1 MAMRR
6 AIVVATLLMFV
17 LSGCVSANPQAN
29 KAPKPSPVGAIVGD
43 PISATI
49 GPAGGSITSAD
60 KRITVT
66 IPAGALAA
74 DTAIGV
80 QPIENTDAAGFGMAY
95 RLTPDGQKFTK
106 PVTVA
111 FAYTKGD
118 LDSTYAESMRIAFQD
133 KAGRWEVQK
142 TKVDKASKTLAIT
155 STHFTDFSAL
165 GGIQLSPSSKRL
177 KLNRSLDLKL
187 VDCTLGFGQKVY
199 VLFACDD
206 AYEGAGVSGLAL
218 DTWAVNGAPGGTDG
232 IGLVKGGAFGATYK
246 APKKKPSTGSHVT
259 VSVKV
264 NPDKGSNFLISSDIT
279 LLSGY
284 YLDGHYSETHSG
296 LVCAGGFS
304 AQVSDSF
311 TADIVAD
318 ASDDGFA
325 VLDLVDA
332 NTAFAPVVVPF
343 VGTGNVTTPPEMFD
357 STAGVVQTKSGSDM
371 LTVILTGTTTIG
383 VCSYG
388 GQIISEGETR
398 PIKFHIPFDITAIPQ
413 GGSIKVKATDVDQ
426 VAQNWTWMVSEK

>member
-1 MAMRR
+1 MM
-6 AIVVATLLMFV
+6 LMLV
-17 LSGCVSANPQAN
+17 LSGCVSGHPQPN
-29 KAPKPSPVGAIVGD
+29 KPPKPSPVGAIAGD

-66 IPAGALAA
+66 VPAGALAA

-95 RLTPDGQKFTK
+95 RLTPNGQKFAK
-106 PVTVA
+106 PVTVD

-118 LDSTYAESMRIAFQD
+118 LDSTYAESLRIAFQD
-133 KAGRWEVQK
+133 KAGLWEVQK
-142 TKVDKASKTLAIT
+142 TKVDTATKTLAIT

-165 GGIQLSPSSKRL
+165 GGIQLSPASKRL
-177 KLNRSLDLKL
+177 KLGRSLDLKL
-187 VDCTLGFGQKVY
+187 VDCTLGFGQKIY

-206 AYEGAGVSGLAL
+206 AYEGSGVSGLAL
-218 DTWAVNGAPGGTDG
+218 DTWAVNGAPGGTTG
-232 IGLVKGGAFGATYK
+232 IGLVKGGGFGATYK
-246 APKKKPSTGSHVT
+246 APKTKPSTGSHVA

-264 NPDKGSNFLISSDIT
+264 NPDKGKNFLISSDIT

-284 YLDGHYSETHSG
+284 YLDGHFSQAHSG

-311 TADIVAD
+311 AADVVAD

-325 VLDLVDA
+325 VLEMVDA
-332 NTAFAPVVVPF
+332 NTAYSPVVVPF
-343 VGTGNVTTPPEMFD
+343 VGTGTVTTPPEIFD
-357 STAGVVQTKSGSDM
+357 SLAGVVQTKSGSDS

-388 GQIISEGETR
+388 GLIISEGETR
-398 PIKFHIPFDITAIPQ
+398 PIKFHIPFDITAIPPN
-413 GGSIKVKATDVDQ
+413 GSIKVKASDQ
-426 VAQNWTWMVSEK
+426 EEIAQAWTWTISEK